1 MTKIAP
7 PFYKLDQLVRI
18 TQGIPV
24 SRHKDDE
31 RGKFCRV
38 VSPKH
43 LDGMTLG
50 GSIDE
55 VQLNVDLAKHE
66 LVKDDILVVLR
77 YNVGKAALITE
88 NFSGCVADN
97 NLAVLRC
104 EGSSDEFPKYLV
116 SVLNSQWFYHTQL
129 SAITGGSTVI
139 SISLTQ
145 LRQLKIPVPDL
156 ITQSKLADLFFSLD
170 KLKKSSL
177 SALKIRQEI
186 TEESLFQLFGENI

>member
-24 SRHKDDE
+24 SRHKDE
-31 RGKFCRV
+31 YGEFCRV

-50 GSIDE
+50 DSIDE

-77 YNVGKAALITE
+77 YNIGKAALIQE
-88 NFSGCVADN
+88 NISGCVADN
-97 NLAVLRC
+97 SLAVLRC

-156 ITQSKLADLFFSLD
+156 ITQSKLANLFFSLD
-170 KLKKSSL
+170 KLNKSSL

-186 TEESLFQLFGENI
+186 TEEILFQLFGENI

>member
-1 MTKIAP
+1 MNKIDC
-7 PFYKLDQLVRI
+7 PFFELDHIVRL
-18 TQGIPV
+18 TQGIPI
-24 SRHKDDE
+24 SRYKDKN
-31 RGKFCRV
+31 GKFSRL

-43 LDGMTLG
+43 LDGLTLEN
-50 GSIDE
+50 SIDE
-55 VQLNVDLAKHE
+55 VQLKNVDLEKHG
-66 LVKDDILVVLR
+66 LLKNDIVVVLR
-77 YNVGKAALITE
+77 YDIGKAALVTE
-88 NFSGCVADN
+88 NFSGCLADK

-104 EGSSDEFPKYLV
+104 KKSSDVFPNYLV

-129 SAITGGSTVI
+129 SAITGSSTVI

-177 SALKIRQEI
+177 SALKVRQEI
-186 TEESLFQLFGENI
+186 TQESLFQLFGENI

>member
-1 MTKIAP
+1 MTKIDR
-7 PFYKLDQLVRI
+7 PFYKLEQLVRL

-24 SRHKDDE
+24 SRHKDE
-31 RGKFCRV
+31 YGKFCRV

-43 LDGMTLG
+43 LDGLTLED
-50 GSIDE
+50 SIDE
-55 VQLNVDLAKHE
+55 VQLYVDLAKHE
-66 LVKDDILVVLR
+66 LVKNDIVVVLR
-77 YNVGKAALITE
+77 YNIGKAALITE
-88 NFSGCVADN
+88 NFSGCLADN

-104 EGSSDEFPKYLV
+104 KNSSDVLPEYLV
-116 SVLNSQWFYHTQL
+116 SVLNSQWFYHSQL
-129 SAITGGSTVI
+129 SAITGSSTVI

>member
-24 SRHKDDE
+24 SRHKDE
-31 RGKFCRV
+31 YGEFCRV

-43 LDGMTLG
+43 LDGLTLED
-50 GSIDE
+50 SIDE
-55 VQLNVDLAKHE
+55 VQLNVDLARHE
-66 LVKDDILVVLR
+66 LTNNDIVVVLR
-77 YNVGKAALITE
+77 YNIGKAALITE
-88 NFSGCVADN
+88 DFSGCLADN

-104 EGSSDEFPKYLV
+104 EGSQGVRPEYLV

-129 SAITGGSTVI
+129 SAITGSSTVI

-177 SALKIRQEI
+177 SALMIRQEI

>member
-1 MTKIAP
+1 MTKVEC
-7 PFYKLDQLVRI
+7 PFYKLERLVRL

-24 SRHKDDE
+24 SRHKDE
-31 RGKFCRV
+31 YGKFCRV

-43 LDGMTLG
+43 LDGLTLED
-50 GSIDE
+50 SIDE
-55 VQLNVDLAKHE
+55 VQLYVDLGKHE
-66 LVKDDILVVLR
+66 LVKNDIVVVLR
-77 YNVGKAALITE
+77 YNIGKAALITE
-88 NFSGCVADN
+88 IFSGCLADN

-104 EGSSDEFPKYLV
+104 RNSSDVLPEYLV
-116 SVLNSQWFYHTQL
+116 SVLNSQWFYHSQL
-129 SAITGGSTVI
+129 STITGSSTVI

-156 ITQSKLADLFFSLD
+156 ITQTKLADLFFSLD

-177 SALKIRQEI
+177 SALKVRQEI

>member
-24 SRHKDDE
+24 SRHKDE
-31 RGKFCRV
+31 YGKFCRV
-38 VSPKH
+38 VSPKY

-50 GSIDE
+50 DSIDE

-66 LVKDDILVVLR
+66 LVKNDIVVVLR
-77 YNVGKAALITE
+77 YNIGKAALITE
-88 NFSGCVADN
+88 IFSGCVADN

-104 EGSSDEFPKYLV
+104 ERSPNVLPEYLV
-116 SVLNSQWFYHTQL
+116 SVLNSQWFYHSQL
-129 SAITGGSTVI
+129 SAITGSSTVI

-170 KLKKSSL
+170 KLKKYSL